1 MCDDSSR
8 GAKKGEQMTTITL
21 DNKIGADVIE
31 AIKALLKN
39 KPKELYS
46 IRDDKIPALDKAIKD
61 FSIKRL
67 DKCLKNYFTIFKI
80 NCQITLTSKSL
91 LSILINFPF

>member
-8 GAKKGEQMTTITL
+8 GAKKGEQMTMITL

-46 IRDDKIPALDKAIKD
+46 IRDAEGISEADKAELIETYELVKAGKMEFYSMEEVFESTENTIK
-61 FSIKRL
+61 KYL
-67 DKCLKNYFTIFKI
+67 
-80 NCQITLTSKSL
+80 
-91 LSILINFPF
+91 

>member
-8 GAKKGEQMTTITL
+8 GTEKGEQMTTITL

-31 AIKALLKN
+31 AIKALLAG

-46 IRDDKIPALDKAIKD
+46 IRDDKIPALDKAIKEFNNGE
-61 FSIKRL
+61 FSV
-67 DKCLKNYFTIFKI
+67 Y
-80 NCQITLTSKSL
+80 KSVDEL
-91 LSILINFPF
+91 MKDL

>member
-8 GAKKGEQMTTITL
+8 GAKKGGQMTTITL

-31 AIKALLKN
+31 AIKALLAG

-46 IRDDKIPALDKAIKD
+46 IRDAEGISEADKAELIETYELVKAGKMEWMSED
-61 FSIKRL
+61 EVRESLAKRG
-67 DKCLKNYFTIFKI
+67 YEW
-80 NCQITLTSKSL
+80 
-91 LSILINFPF
+91 

>member
-31 AIKALLKN
+31 AIKALLAG

-46 IRDDKIPALDKAIKD
+46 IRDDKGISEADKAV
-61 FSIKRL
+61 
-67 DKCLKNYFTIFKI
+67 
-80 NCQITLTSKSL
+80 
-91 LSILINFPF
+91 LIVT

>member
-1 MCDDSSR
+1 
-8 GAKKGEQMTTITL
+8 MTTITL

-46 IRDDKIPALDKAIKD
+46 IMDAEGISEADKAELIETYELVKAGKMEWMSED
-61 FSIKRL
+61 EVRESLAKRG
-67 DKCLKNYFTIFKI
+67 YEW
-80 NCQITLTSKSL
+80 
-91 LSILINFPF
+91 

>member
-31 AIKALLKN
+31 AIKALLAG

-46 IRDDKIPALDKAIKD
+46 IRDAEGISESDKAELIETHELAKAGKMEFYSMEEVFESTENTIK
-61 FSIKRL
+61 KYL
-67 DKCLKNYFTIFKI
+67 
-80 NCQITLTSKSL
+80 
-91 LSILINFPF
+91 

>member
-46 IRDDKIPALDKAIKD
+46 IRDDKIPALDKAIKEFNNGK
-61 FSIKRL
+61 FSV
-67 DKCLKNYFTIFKI
+67 Y
-80 NCQITLTSKSL
+80 KSVDEL
-91 LSILINFPF
+91 MKDL

>member
-8 GAKKGEQMTTITL
+8 GAKKGEQMITITL

-31 AIKALLKN
+31 AIKALLAG

-46 IRDDKIPALDKAIKD
+46 IRDAEGISEADKAELIQTYELVKAGKMEFYSMEEVFESTENTIK
-61 FSIKRL
+61 KYL
-67 DKCLKNYFTIFKI
+67 
-80 NCQITLTSKSL
+80 
-91 LSILINFPF
+91 

>member
-1 MCDDSSR
+1 MRYDSSR

-31 AIKALLKN
+31 AIKELLKS

-46 IRDDKIPALDKAIKD
+46 ISEADKAELIETYELAKAGKMEWMSED
-61 FSIKRL
+61 EVRESLAKRG
-67 DKCLKNYFTIFKI
+67 YEW
-80 NCQITLTSKSL
+80 
-91 LSILINFPF
+91 

>member
-8 GAKKGEQMTTITL
+8 GTKKGEQMTTITL

-31 AIKALLKN
+31 AIKALLAG

-46 IRDDKIPALDKAIKD
+46 IRDAEGISEADKAELIETYELVKAGNMEWMSED
-61 FSIKRL
+61 EVRESLAKRG
-67 DKCLKNYFTIFKI
+67 YEW
-80 NCQITLTSKSL
+80 
-91 LSILINFPF
+91 

>member
-8 GAKKGEQMTTITL
+8 GAKKGGQMTTITL

-46 IRDDKIPALDKAIKD
+46 IRDAEGISEVDKAELIETYELAKAGKMEWMSED
-61 FSIKRL
+61 EVRESLAKRG
-67 DKCLKNYFTIFKI
+67 YEW
-80 NCQITLTSKSL
+80 
-91 LSILINFPF
+91 

>member
-1 MCDDSSR
+1 MCDDSGR
-8 GAKKGEQMTTITL
+8 GTKKGEQMTTITL

-46 IRDDKIPALDKAIKD
+46 IRDDKIPALDKAIKE
-61 FSIKRL
+61 
-67 DKCLKNYFTIFKI
+67 I
-80 NCQITLTSKSL
+80 NSGELSVYKSVDEL
-91 LSILINFPF
+91 MKDL

>member
-31 AIKALLKN
+31 AIKALLAG

-46 IRDDKIPALDKAIKD
+46 IRDAEGISEADKAELIETYELAKAGKMEWMSD
-61 FSIKRL
+61 DEVRESLAKRG
-67 DKCLKNYFTIFKI
+67 YEW
-80 NCQITLTSKSL
+80 
-91 LSILINFPF
+91 

>member
-8 GAKKGEQMTTITL
+8 GAKKGEQMITITL
-21 DNKIGADVIE
+21 DNKIGTDVIE

-46 IRDDKIPALDKAIKD
+46 IRDAEGISEADKAELIETYELVKAGKMEFYSMEEVFESTENTIK
-61 FSIKRL
+61 KYL
-67 DKCLKNYFTIFKI
+67 
-80 NCQITLTSKSL
+80 
-91 LSILINFPF
+91 

>member
-1 MCDDSSR
+1 MCDDSGR
-8 GAKKGEQMTTITL
+8 GTKKGEQMTTITL

-46 IRDDKIPALDKAIKD
+46 IRDDKIPALDKAIKEFNNGE
-61 FSIKRL
+61 FSV
-67 DKCLKNYFTIFKI
+67 Y
-80 NCQITLTSKSL
+80 KSVDEL
-91 LSILINFPF
+91 MKDL

>member
-31 AIKALLKN
+31 AIKALLAG

-46 IRDDKIPALDKAIKD
+46 IRDAEGISEADKAELIETYELVKAGKMEWMSED
-61 FSIKRL
+61 EVRESLAKRG
-67 DKCLKNYFTIFKI
+67 YE
-80 NCQITLTSKSL
+80 S
-91 LSILINFPF
+91 

>member
-8 GAKKGEQMTTITL
+8 GANKGEQMTTITL

-31 AIKALLKN
+31 AIKALLAG

-46 IRDDKIPALDKAIKD
+46 IRDAEGISEADKAELIETYELAKAGKMEWMSED
-61 FSIKRL
+61 EVRESLAKRG
-67 DKCLKNYFTIFKI
+67 YEW
-80 NCQITLTSKSL
+80 
-91 LSILINFPF
+91 

>member
-31 AIKALLKN
+31 AIKALLAG

-46 IRDDKIPALDKAIKD
+46 IRDAEGISEADKAELIETYELVKAGKMEWMSED
-61 FSIKRL
+61 EVRERLAKRG
-67 DKCLKNYFTIFKI
+67 YEW
-80 NCQITLTSKSL
+80 
-91 LSILINFPF
+91 

>member
-31 AIKALLKN
+31 AIKALLAG

-46 IRDDKIPALDKAIKD
+46 IRDTEGISEADKAELIETYELVKAGKMEWMSED
-61 FSIKRL
+61 EVRESLAKRG
-67 DKCLKNYFTIFKI
+67 YEW
-80 NCQITLTSKSL
+80 
-91 LSILINFPF
+91 

>member
-8 GAKKGEQMTTITL
+8 GTKKGEQMTTITL

-31 AIKALLKN
+31 AIKALLAG

-46 IRDDKIPALDKAIKD
+46 IRDAEGISEADKAELIETYELVNAGKMEFYSMEEVFESTENTIK
-61 FSIKRL
+61 KYL
-67 DKCLKNYFTIFKI
+67 
-80 NCQITLTSKSL
+80 
-91 LSILINFPF
+91 

>member
-1 MCDDSSR
+1 MCDDSGR

-31 AIKALLKN
+31 AIKALLAG

-46 IRDDKIPALDKAIKD
+46 IRDAEGISEADKAELIETYELVKAGKMEWMSED
-61 FSIKRL
+61 EVRESLAKRG
-67 DKCLKNYFTIFKI
+67 YEW
-80 NCQITLTSKSL
+80 
-91 LSILINFPF
+91 

>member
-1 MCDDSSR
+1 MCDDSGR

-31 AIKALLKN
+31 AIKALLAG

-46 IRDDKIPALDKAIKD
+46 IRDAEGISEADKAELIETYELVKAGKMEWMSED
-61 FSIKRL
+61 EVRE
-67 DKCLKNYFTIFKI
+67 
-80 NCQITLTSKSL
+80 SL
-91 LSILINFPF
+91 AKMGYEW